1 MKQSTLFAVILIL
14 LFTSFAF
21 LFQHSIQE
29 LNPEKEKDW
38 WTLSFIRPDR
48 NRNVDIVVTNYSEAT
63 AFSYQILGDNELISE
78 GNFEAPLG
86 ENKVLLITPEKSF
99 TQKHVIVRVKHK
111 DETQE
116 LFRNYK

>member
-1 MKQSTLFAVILIL
+1 MKQSALFTIILVL

-21 LFQHSIQE
+21 LFQQSIRE

-48 NRNVDIVVTNYSEAT
+48 NRNVDIVVTNYSENT
-63 AFSYQILGDNELISE
+63 SFSYQILGDNELISE
-78 GNFEAPLG
+78 GDFEAPLG